1 MTAKEG
7 LTDGFNESMS
17 DEVES
22 TPKIIEKQIPAEHR
36 KYIMELLGEG
46 ILPLYIAEIFI
57 EVYPQYLEQAESA
70 GHDKASL
77 LNALKNR
84 IRDLRRSPNYTSAGV
99 SEATE
104 TGIMQL
110 LNPETLPTVI
120 NHHFDPN
127 ILEEV
132 RQIVYSTIHNF
143 EQSEEYDAHLKR
155 AEKTARLL
163 SVLDNISYKRMSLKH
178 KLDKE
183 IFVKLVLLQ
192 AKEDAKEDTGKVLPK
207 PSTFPEKRT
216 FRLQEPVNR
225 EHEEE

>member
-1 MTAKEG
+1 MTAKETM
-7 LTDGFNESMS
+7 TDGFNDSMS
-17 DEVES
+17 DAVES
-22 TPKIIEKQIPAEHR
+22 TPKIIENQIPPEQR

-46 ILPLYIAEIFI
+46 ILPLYIAEKFI
-57 EVYPQYLEQAESA
+57 EVYPQYLEQAEIA
-70 GHDKASL
+70 GHDKVSL

-84 IRDLRRSPNYTSAGV
+84 IRDLRRSPNYTSSGV
-99 SEATE
+99 SEETE
-104 TGIMQL
+104 TRIMQL

-132 RQIVYSTIHNF
+132 RQIVYSTIRNF
-143 EQSEEYDAHLKR
+143 EQSEEYDAQLKR

-163 SVLDNISYKRMSLKH
+163 SILDNISYKRISLKQ

-192 AKEDAKEDTGKVLPK
+192 AKENAQEYTGKVLPTS
-207 PSTFPEKRT
+207 STVPEKRT
-216 FRLQEPVNR
+216 FRLQGPVNR